1 MTAAARAADQESA
14 GTAFLRSMA
23 AALGAEVTPGGLL
36 RLDGPAS
43 AEAIM
48 DRAGAHMRAL
58 SDDGDIAFG
67 HMHFGYCREAGA
79 LHLGGMIAVP
89 LSPGDDDFPAG
100 WTEM

>member
-1 MTAAARAADQESA
+1 MAAAARAADQKSA
-14 GTAFLRSMA
+14 GTAFVRSMGA
-23 AALGAEVTPGGLL
+23 AMGAEVTPGGLL
-36 RLDGPAS
+36 RLDGSAS

-48 DRAGAHMRAL
+48 DRAAAHLQAL

-67 HMHFGYCREAGA
+67 HMHFGYCRETGA

-89 LSPGDDDFPAG
+89 LSTGDDDFPPG